1 MSSPFAS
8 PPPPYTPE
16 HPHVILDH
24 EKIPREGAPP
34 PPHPLVDPAGH
45 AAANTHSVNMSSTKP
60 LGLRANDKDIFHL
73 PPSTALTL
81 LSRSIELLVSITG
94 DVPPTPPAS
103 GPSTPDMEEEL
114 HPTAI
119 DSHRDGAGF
128 SFGSAVQDGL
138 DGVVLKHRRD
148 EFSDDDD
155 ISDGGEE
162 MKIIGVGA
170 KGAFQN
176 GAITRKFWSKAAPGI
191 SIEDYLFRIHRFCP
205 LSTAVYLAAS
215 VYLHRLA
222 VTERI
227 IPITRLN
234 VHRLLLAALR
244 VASKGLEDM
253 SHPHKR
259 FAKVGGLTELEL
271 SRLEVSFC
279 FLMNFDLK
287 VDKAALEKHME
298 SLRETANRQASLG
311 TSGLV
316 FPATPPKESSMAG
329 MGKIKMMVKPVM
341 LDV

>member
-1 MSSPFAS
+1 MRKPCSRNS
-8 PPPPYTPE
+8 

-34 PPHPLVDPAGH
+34 PPHPLVDPAGYI
-45 AAANTHSVNMSSTKP
+45 AANTHSVNMSSTKP
-60 LGLRANDKDIFHL
+60 LGLRADDNDIFHL

-114 HPTAI
+114 HPTAN
-119 DSHRDGAGF
+119 DNRRDGAGF
-128 SFGSAVQDGL
+128 CFGNAVHDSL
-138 DGVVLKHRRD
+138 DGVALKHKRD
-148 EFSDDDD
+148 EYSDDDD
-155 ISDGGEE
+155 VSDG
-162 MKIIGVGA
+162 GVGA

-244 VASKGLEDM
+244 VASKGLEDL

-298 SLRETANRQASLG
+298 SLRETVNRQASLG

-316 FPATPPKESSMAG
+316 LPATPPKESSLASV
-329 MGKIKMMVKPVM
+329 GKIKMMVKPVM